1 MGWWQPDPPKA
12 PDPDKTAA
20 AQTGLNIGTAVAN
33 QTLGNVNQVTPQGS
47 LTYSQSGMTQWTD
60 PLSGKVYDLPQ
71 MTATQTLSPEQQKLY
86 DINTGTQTNLAMLGQ
101 DQSKRLGSILGTPFN
116 TDGAP
121 GVSAPNLQMLG
132 GGPNLREIGSGPN
145 LRENFGA
152 GGPITKTY
160 GDKQGYADQRQ
171 KVEDAL
177 MARINP
183 QLEADR
189 SAAESRLANSGVGL
203 GSKAYDRA
211 QGNLGQN
218 ANDARLGAILGAG
231 EEQSRLAGL
240 DRDRAMFQNAAQ
252 GQRFGQNYT
261 RAGFMNEARQ
271 QEFQNRFD
279 SRGFNNAVN
288 QQEFGNQQVRVGFN
302 NSTRQQ
308 DYGNDRQL
316 RGDYLSEQYAARNQ
330 PLNEI
335 SALMNGG
342 QVTQPNFMSMQGP
355 QTQPVDYSGLVGQNY
370 AQKLGA
376 YNAQQANNPLNGLM
390 GGLFG
395 LGQAA
400 IMPSDRRLKRN
411 VTFLGML
418 RDLPVYAY
426 EYVWG
431 GPRRIGVMAQDMLTI
446 RPEAVL
452 TVGGFL
458 AVDYGKL

>member
-1 MGWWQPDPPKA
+1 ME
-12 PDPDKTAA
+12 TAG
-20 AQTGLNIGTAVAN
+20 AQTGMNIGTAVAN
-33 QTLGNVNQVTPQGS
+33 QTLGNVNQITPQGS
-47 LTYSQSGMTQWTD
+47 LTYSQTGTTSWTD
-60 PLSGKVYDLPQ
+60 PLSGKKYDLPQ
-71 MTATQTLSPEQQKLY
+71 MTGTQTLSPEQQKLY
-86 DINTGTQTNLAMLGQ
+86 NINTGTQTNLAQLGRQ
-101 DQSKRLGSILGTPFN
+101 QSNRLGDILGTPFSTN
-116 TDGAP
+116 GAP

-132 GGPNLREIGSGPN
+132 GGPNMKGIDNGPN
-145 LRENFGA
+145 LRNQFGR
-152 GGPITKTY
+152 GGDITKTY
-160 GDKQGYADQRQ
+160 GDEAGYADQRQ

-177 MARINP
+177 MARMNP
-183 QLEADR
+183 QLAQSR

-211 QGNLGQN
+211 QGNIGQN
-218 ANDARLGAILGAG
+218 ENDARLGAILGAG

-240 DRDRAMFQNAAQ
+240 DMNRAQFENQAQSQAFGQNAALAE
-252 GQRFGQNYT
+252 FGN
-261 RAGFMNEARQ
+261 ASKQ
-271 QEFQNRFD
+271 QQYDNRFNA
-279 SRGFNNAVN
+279 RGFNNATN
-288 QQEFGNQQVRVGFN
+288 QQEFANQQSRVGFN
-302 NSTRQQ
+302 NATRQQ
-308 DYGNDRQL
+308 GFGNDRNM

-335 SALMNGG
+335 SALMSGG

-355 QTQPVDYSGLVGQNY
+355 QSATTDYAGLMGQNY

-376 YNAQQANNPLNGLM
+376 YQMQQANNPMNGLM

-395 LGQAA
+395 LGQAG
-400 IMPSDRRLKRN
+400 IMASDRRLKRN

-418 RDLPVYAY
+418 RDLPLYAY

-431 GPRRIGVMAQDMLTI
+431 GPRRIGVMAQDMLAI